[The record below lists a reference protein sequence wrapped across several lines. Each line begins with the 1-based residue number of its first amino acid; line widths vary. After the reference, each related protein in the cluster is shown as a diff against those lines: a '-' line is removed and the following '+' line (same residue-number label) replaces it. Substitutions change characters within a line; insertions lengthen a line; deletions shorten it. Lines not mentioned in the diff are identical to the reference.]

1 MKKRIIS
8 ILFTAWLL
16 YAFGSIF
23 TIENPNTTQI
33 FISLVALVFALVLT
47 VSHWRYFSSNQLRY
61 LFPLKDVAKLTLKND
76 YKEFASLVKQVI
88 KEKLPYIIGIDKE
101 KYYTEYI
108 DPNDH
113 DSLNRR
119 YLMQAKEKDIHIIKR
134 NGSEVQEISIIN
146 YTGDN
151 LEDYFFTYALKKKV
165 FLDIRDQDFI
175 EKVSSLIK
183 PYGLN
188 FSFSYIEH
196 IKKQYTKDNTRYEI
210 QHDLLKYSDSGSGK
224 VWTVEKIERF
234 KQTAVELEKNGYIFF
249 IASYGN
255 YKYGYGVI
263 KKKEYRKL
271 QLIKLKKLQFI
282 TVYEFLE
289 KYIGEQSFTKE
300 ERFFMFYD
308 EIKHKINK
316 EKSETIYILTLGDIT
331 PITLSKIGGIPVGV
345 NKKNYPMYDK
355 NPMSHVWTLDLNDM
369 PLLQKNY
376 PDKRAISLYISDY
389 VDNEAYSPD
398 TSETKVLFLSQKDID
413 ERELDID
420 SVNTMVENSITITP
434 INIPKGLLEEDIST
448 TDKESWQAML
458 YSGIYNT
465 NYASGSPIW
474 MQGDEYGSDYFICQF
489 DNSLEKEDELN
500 IAYGIMYV
508 FEDTAFWQC

>member
-1 MKKRIIS
+1 MIKRIVS
-8 ILFTAWLL
+8 ILFTAWLF
-16 YAFGSIF
+16 YAFGNIS
-23 TIENPNTTQI
+23 TVENPSITQI
-33 FISLVALVFALVLT
+33 FIALVALVFALVLT

-271 QLIKLKKLQFI
+271 QSIKLKKLQFI

-289 KYIGEQSFTKE
+289 KYIGEQFLDNTSNKNKRLDPYFLTDARVSYSLYPKFMQEIEFILKANNLFNTKYSSNGYVYYDTPY
-300 ERFFMFYD
+300 FYPQAGTNF
-308 EIKHKINK
+308 E
-316 EKSETIYILTLGDIT
+316 G
-331 PITLSKIGGIPVGV
+331 GV
-345 NKKNYPMYDK
+345 NVK
-355 NPMSHVWTLDLNDM
+355 
-369 PLLQKNY
+369 
-376 PDKRAISLYISDY
+376 
-389 VDNEAYSPD
+389 
-398 TSETKVLFLSQKDID
+398 F
-413 ERELDID
+413 
-420 SVNTMVENSITITP
+420 
-434 INIPKGLLEEDIST
+434 
-448 TDKESWQAML
+448 
-458 YSGIYNT
+458 
-465 NYASGSPIW
+465 
-474 MQGDEYGSDYFICQF
+474 
-489 DNSLEKEDELN
+489 
-500 IAYGIMYV
+500 
-508 FEDTAFWQC
+508 